1 MTGLLQLPIDAL
13 IPDVRRTL
21 SAHARA
27 VLVAEPGAGKTTRV
41 PLALLNEPWLQ
52 GRKILMLEP
61 RRLAAKAAAR
71 YMAEMLGE
79 KVGQTVG
86 YRVRLETK
94 VSAQTRIE
102 VITEGVL
109 TRLLQADQALEDTG
123 VVIFDEFHERS
134 LQADLGL
141 ALCLESQT
149 VLRDDLRIL
158 VMSATLDAAAVS
170 ALMGDAPVLVS
181 EGRSYP
187 VVTHHLP
194 RKRDETVEQAA
205 ARAIEMALA
214 RDEGDILAFLPGA
227 REIRRV
233 EAMLAGLKR
242 VPGIRIAPLY
252 GMLPQQAQ
260 EAALQPGQQGERK
273 IVISTPIAE
282 TSLTVEGV
290 RIVVDSGLMRVPR
303 FSPRTGMTRLETAKV
318 SRASADQRRGRAGRQ
333 APGVC
338 YRLWSETEDRAL
350 AEHRTPE
357 IAEAD
362 LAPLALELAA
372 WGVADPGALQWL
384 TPPPAAAYAQS
395 VELLKQLGALNASG
409 ALTGHGRQM
418 AELGM
423 EPRLAHMVLRAIP
436 LHLGE
441 MACELAAMLQ
451 ERDVFGGDRQ
461 GDDADIRLRFAALH
475 DFARQ
480 AQAAQGTAAD
490 AAVKR
495 RVLEEAAQ
503 WKRRLG
509 LSGATSADKDA
520 NCGLLLALAYPDR
533 IGQNRGDGRFI
544 LSGGRGAV
552 FGKPQQL
559 SQEAYLVAAELDDQ
573 GTDSRI
579 RLAAPLTLDDLYRHF
594 DELIVREA
602 VVRWDDQARN
612 VRARKRER
620 LGALLLKETVWPNP
634 EQGEVVQALLEGVR
648 TEGLDLLTW
657 TKPAKQLRERLA
669 FMHRHARGDGW
680 PDVSDEALLE
690 GLDEWLA
697 PHLYGMKQR
706 EDLQRLQPASLLEGM
721 LSWPQRQALE
731 QDAPTHVTVPSGS
744 RIPIDYSDPDAP
756 VLAVRLQEMFGLQ
769 HTPRLAGGRVP
780 VVLHLLSP
788 AHRPVQVT
796 RDLASFWRDAYFEVK
811 KDLKGRYPKH
821 VWPDD
826 PLAAAPTNR
835 AKPRS

>member
-1 MTGLLQLPIDAL
+1 MLQLPIDAL

-194 RKRDETVEQAA
+194 RKRDETVEQAT

-384 TPPPAAAYAQS
+384 TPPPAAAYVQS

>member
-1 MTGLLQLPIDAL
+1 
-13 IPDVRRTL
+13 
-21 SAHARA
+21 
-27 VLVAEPGAGKTTRV
+27 
-41 PLALLNEPWLQ
+41 
-52 GRKILMLEP
+52 
-61 RRLAAKAAAR
+61 
-71 YMAEMLGE
+71 
-79 KVGQTVG
+79 
-86 YRVRLETK
+86 
-94 VSAQTRIE
+94 
-102 VITEGVL
+102 
-109 TRLLQADQALEDTG
+109 
-123 VVIFDEFHERS
+123 
-134 LQADLGL
+134 
-141 ALCLESQT
+141 
-149 VLRDDLRIL
+149 
-158 VMSATLDAAAVS
+158 
-170 ALMGDAPVLVS
+170 
-181 EGRSYP
+181 
-187 VVTHHLP
+187 
-194 RKRDETVEQAA
+194 
-205 ARAIEMALA
+205 
-214 RDEGDILAFLPGA
+214 
-227 REIRRV
+227 
-233 EAMLAGLKR
+233 
-242 VPGIRIAPLY
+242 
-252 GMLPQQAQ
+252 
-260 EAALQPGQQGERK
+260 
-273 IVISTPIAE
+273 
-282 TSLTVEGV
+282 
-290 RIVVDSGLMRVPR
+290 
-303 FSPRTGMTRLETAKV
+303 
-318 SRASADQRRGRAGRQ
+318 
-333 APGVC
+333 
-338 YRLWSETEDRAL
+338 
-350 AEHRTPE
+350 
-357 IAEAD
+357 
-362 LAPLALELAA
+362 
-372 WGVADPGALQWL
+372 
-384 TPPPAAAYAQS
+384 
-395 VELLKQLGALNASG
+395 
-409 ALTGHGRQM
+409 
-418 AELGM
+418 
-423 EPRLAHMVLRAIP
+423 
-436 LHLGE
+436 
-441 MACELAAMLQ
+441 
-451 ERDVFGGDRQ
+451 
-461 GDDADIRLRFAALH
+461 GDDADILLRFAALH

-509 LSGATSADKDA
+509 LSGATGADKDA

-602 VVRWDDQARN
+602 VVRWDDQACN